1 MQESL
6 SGGTTNLLRMARNG
20 CESAVAFVALA
31 LEDQTFATARYPSTS
46 GGLIAREALDE
57 LIRHVW
63 LDPELGQGEAVI
75 RAVRLGDRRYGGPGA
90 SFAVAAVPLGGDG
103 GEKPW
108 GMVGVADPGP
118 KAFGAPEVQLL
129 DRISQRLVSYLNAR
143 LEVQQHVVDGMTF
156 AAPPPPPK
164 APPREQ
170 KERNAPEPAPRSE
183 LWWTVDPGS
192 PAATGTAPAFGSG
205 TDTGQ
210 REFFDP
216 WWAGA
221 ATAAAPERSEPA
233 RAETGRREPPRP
245 ESPSAEFGRPWSEPA
260 RTETGR
266 REPRWTEPPS
276 GEFGRPWS
284 EPARTETGRRPPP
297 WAEPA
302 SGEFGRPWADPAP
315 TETGRREPPWA
326 EPASGEFGRPWAE
339 PASGEF
345 DQREPEEPG
354 RGEPGWREPGR
365 AGSGRREPAWTEA
378 PWTEPAGSP
387 GLAPRD
393 AEDEMPPEPSWAEA
407 VHGLQSPVASRFTNP
422 DISVPLSDRA
432 GQDANGAAASDL
444 FRDLLGADALVAGL
458 VTVGTLLGRTGRMLG
473 AGAATAGTLAVVAVE
488 VDGPDGSDEEL
499 VPRAVHELRA
509 QLRFDDPLARI
520 GPCAFVAVVPLVPGG
535 SSGDVVEGRL
545 AEALRVAAAGL
556 DVQVRSA
563 HEVADVR
570 ASHDADELLR
580 SAVGKLRA
588 G

>member
-164 APPREQ
+164 APPREH
-170 KERNAPEPAPRSE
+170 KERNGHEPAPRSE

-216 WWAGA
+216 WWAAAAA
-221 ATAAAPERSEPA
+221 ATERSEPA
-233 RAETGRREPPRP
+233 RVETGRREHSGRSRHRRSSGGPGPSRRPPRPVGGNHGRQSRRRESSGGPGRSRRVPRPVGGRPRGRRRHRGSSGGPGRSPAPAETGRREPP
-245 ESPSAEFGRPWSEPA
+245 WS
-260 RTETGR
+260 
-266 REPRWTEPPS
+266 
-276 GEFGRPWS
+276 
-284 EPARTETGRRPPP
+284 
-297 WAEPA
+297 
-302 SGEFGRPWADPAP
+302 
-315 TETGRREPPWA
+315 

-378 PWTEPAGSP
+378 PWTEPAGPP

-393 AEDEMPPEPSWAEA
+393 AEDEMSPEPSWAEA
-407 VHGLQSPVASRFTNP
+407 VHGLQSPGASRFTNP
-422 DISVPLSDRA
+422 DISVPLSDRG

-444 FRDLLGADALVAGL
+444 FLDLLGADALVAGL